1 MKRPDA
7 VWAIARKELSER
19 LRNRWIWTVSV
30 LVLAATIAIA
40 FFSATPVGVVGAHGG
55 GAILASILNLAVYL
69 VPLLALVM
77 GAGAIIDEKRRGL
90 LDLVLTYPVSSGE
103 YFLGTFIGYALA
115 LGIALVTSFVPTGIV
130 LSATTGVDIQQ
141 YALLVV
147 LVLALGTSFL
157 ALSFLISILSRDPAR
172 GVATSVLVWILAVFV
187 FDLVLVGILVGFG
200 GQIPETAFG
209 VMLLLNPTDVFR
221 LIAFTWVGSAAS
233 PLGLATVSP
242 PFPAAML
249 VSVLVLWAV
258 VPLWLSHRLFQKR
271 LAMDKLI

>member
-1 MKRPDA
+1 LKRPDA

>member
-209 VMLLLNPTDVFR
+209 AMLLLNPTDVFR